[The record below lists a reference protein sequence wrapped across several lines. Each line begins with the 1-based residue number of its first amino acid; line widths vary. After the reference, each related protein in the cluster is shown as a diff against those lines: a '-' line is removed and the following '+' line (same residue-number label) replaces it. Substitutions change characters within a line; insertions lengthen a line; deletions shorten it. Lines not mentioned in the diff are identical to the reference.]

1 MLFCNKWKITKILI
15 SCSKWLKLKLVWE
28 KRDRGIY
35 HTTVYWFYVCVHTCT
50 QSCLILCDLMDCSP
64 PCSFVHGIFL
74 LPVLE
79 WVAISSSRGS
89 SKPGI
94 EPKSPALQV
103 NSLLLSHWG
112 SPHYKLGQIRLRF
125 GVKFLLLNSLL
136 DVILP

>member
-1 MLFCNKWKITKILI
+1 MIKSETCVREKGLGDISYHCILI
-15 SCSKWLKLKLVWE
+15 LC
-28 KRDRGIY
+28 
-35 HTTVYWFYVCVHTCT
+35 VCVHTCT
-50 QSCLILCDLMDCSP
+50 QSCLILCDLISCSP

-79 WVAISSSRGS
+79 WVAIFSSRGS
-89 SKPGI
+89 SEPGI

-125 GVKFLLLNSLL
+125 GVKFLLLNSLF

>member
-1 MLFCNKWKITKILI
+1 ML
-15 SCSKWLKLKLVWE
+15 
-28 KRDRGIY
+28 
-35 HTTVYWFYVCVHTCT
+35 
-50 QSCLILCDLMDCSP
+50 LCPWD
-64 PCSFVHGIFL
+64 FL

-94 EPKSPALQV
+94 EPESPALQV

-125 GVKFLLLNSLL
+125 GVKFLLLNGLF